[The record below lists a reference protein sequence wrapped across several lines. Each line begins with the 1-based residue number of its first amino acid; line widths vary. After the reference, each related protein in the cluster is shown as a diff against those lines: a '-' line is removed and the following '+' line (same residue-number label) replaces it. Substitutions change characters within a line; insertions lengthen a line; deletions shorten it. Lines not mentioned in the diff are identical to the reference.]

1 MAKVIWI
8 TGLSGSGKST
18 IGKEVVINLRQKGEN
33 VIYLDGDELRE
44 IFLKYKFNSNFHVRE
59 ERLKLAKQY
68 SNLCKILEKQNF
80 IVVIATISMF
90 KEI

>member
-18 IGKEVVINLRQKGEN
+18 IGKEVVFNLRQNGEN

-44 IFLKYKFNSNFHVRE
+44 IFLK
-59 ERLKLAKQY
+59 
-68 SNLCKILEKQNF
+68 NLSTLQVKI
-80 IVVIATISMF
+80 
-90 KEI
+90 